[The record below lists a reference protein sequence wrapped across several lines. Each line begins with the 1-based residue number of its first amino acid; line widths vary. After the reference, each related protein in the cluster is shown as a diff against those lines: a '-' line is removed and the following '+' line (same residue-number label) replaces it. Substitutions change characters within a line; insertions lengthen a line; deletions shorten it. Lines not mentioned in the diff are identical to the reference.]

1 MLGFVCPI
9 TGSYWLYLRRTLVYL
24 LSLYNTCVTTR
35 SIFLNI
41 NMINVFCSIKVHWLV
56 MKINL
61 FVVNIL
67 EIYNLSMKV
76 NWSGGSQSTLYE
88 IQNGAVLVADCL
100 FERLYITITTTVDV
114 HIHIQTMV
122 GLFLPP
128 FVICRRDLVL
138 FTLFVFVCAYWYPT
152 HIVLSWCFCFVFRCL
167 VYPMLPVSLDCSFS
181 IALRYSL
188 TGFFL

>member
-128 FVICRRDLVL
+128 FVICRRDHVL
-138 FTLFVFVCAYWYPT
+138 FTLFVLFAHIGIQHILCWVDVFALFFVVLCTLCCQFLW
-152 HIVLSWCFCFVFRCL
+152 IVHFR
-167 VYPMLPVSLDCSFS
+167 LPFDIL
-181 IALRYSL
+181 
-188 TGFFL
+188 